1 MALALLS
8 VVYSALRAGS
18 NTALFNLGQSVGAA
32 DEVCGH
38 ALRRWLLPELPLMS
52 VLWGL
57 WWMCGNCSLG
67 GGPHEFLQCPEAACM
82 GCSFTESSCSSYQC
96 MKHVLSSSRVLAWQP
111 LCA

>member
-18 NTALFNLGQSVGAA
+18 NTALFNLAQSVGAA

-38 ALRRWLLPELPLMS
+38 ALRRLLLPELPLMS

-57 WWMCGNCSLG
+57 WWMCGYCRLG
-67 GGPHEFLQCPEAACM
+67 GGFLV
-82 GCSFTESSCSSYQC
+82 SSCSARRQPAWGAASQ
-96 MKHVLSSSRVLAWQP
+96 RVHALLINA
-111 LCA
+111 